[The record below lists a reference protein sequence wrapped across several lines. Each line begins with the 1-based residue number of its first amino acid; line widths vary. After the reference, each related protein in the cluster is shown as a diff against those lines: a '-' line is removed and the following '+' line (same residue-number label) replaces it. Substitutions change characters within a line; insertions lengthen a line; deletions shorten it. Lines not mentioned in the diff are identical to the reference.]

1 VRTSGASA
9 RETCELSGDFLAFG
23 WHVMILKS
31 LQVDGLHIRWLDGE
45 LISFLRVTPVE
56 AL

>member
-1 VRTSGASA
+1 MRTSGASA

-23 WHVMILKS
+23 WHVIILTS